1 MTHPTSLLDLTHAE
15 LADLLAGWGQPRFRA
30 DQVWDWLYRK
40 LATDPA
46 GMTNLPAA
54 LRDRLAAE
62 TTIDPLTRVHE
73 QRSADGQ
80 TIKWLFRLPDGNTIE
95 TVLMFYDDTGA
106 SSRPR
111 RTVCI
116 SSQAGCAM
124 GCVFCATGQ
133 AGLARNLSAGEIVA
147 QALYAARW
155 LRDPLQD
162 LTGLQFQDLTGLQ
175 FQDLTGL
182 QFQDLTG
189 LQFQDLTG
197 LQFQDLTGL
206 QFQDLTGLQFQDL
219 TGLQFQ
225 DLTGLQFQDLTGLQR
240 PVRSDDRL
248 TNVVV
253 MGMGE
258 PLANYE
264 RAWQALRT
272 INDPAG
278 FNLGAR
284 HITLSTVGLPQG
296 IRRMAGEPLQI
307 NLAVSL
313 HAPNDALREKLV
325 PVNSRYPIAELL
337 AAVRDYIGRTNRRVT
352 FEYALMAGINDMPAL
367 AYELAALLAGLLCHV
382 NLIPLNP
389 VAESP
394 FQPATPHHAA
404 AFQAILEQ
412 GGIPT
417 TMRTRR
423 GIDIDAGCGQLRRR
437 LNQTRQNQT

>member
-1 MTHPTSLLDLTHAE
+1 
-15 LADLLAGWGQPRFRA
+15 
-30 DQVWDWLYRK
+30 
-40 LATDPA
+40 
-46 GMTNLPAA
+46 
-54 LRDRLAAE
+54 
-62 TTIDPLTRVHE
+62 
-73 QRSADGQ
+73 
-80 TIKWLFRLPDGNTIE
+80 
-95 TVLMFYDDTGA
+95 
-106 SSRPR
+106 
-111 RTVCI
+111 
-116 SSQAGCAM
+116 
-124 GCVFCATGQ
+124 
-133 AGLARNLSAGEIVA
+133 
-147 QALYAARW
+147 
-155 LRDPLQD
+155 
-162 LTGLQFQDLTGLQ
+162 
-175 FQDLTGL
+175 
-182 QFQDLTG
+182 
-189 LQFQDLTG
+189 
-197 LQFQDLTGL
+197 
-206 QFQDLTGLQFQDL
+206 
-219 TGLQFQ
+219 
-225 DLTGLQFQDLTGLQR
+225 
-240 PVRSDDRL
+240 
-248 TNVVV
+248 

-367 AYELAALLAGLLCHV
+367 AHELAALLAGLLCHV

>member
-30 DQVWDWLYRK
+30 DQVWDWLYGK
-40 LATDPA
+40 LATDPTA
-46 GMTNLPAA
+46 MTNLPAV
-54 LRDRLAAE
+54 LRERLAAE
-62 TTIDPLTRVHE
+62 TTIDPLTRIHE

-80 TIKWLFRLPDGNTIE
+80 TVKWLFRLPDGQTIE

-106 SSRPR
+106 SARPR

-155 LRDPLQD
+155 LRDPL
-162 LTGLQFQDLTGLQ
+162 
-175 FQDLTGL
+175 
-182 QFQDLTG
+182 
-189 LQFQDLTG
+189 
-197 LQFQDLTGL
+197 
-206 QFQDLTGLQFQDL
+206 QDLTGLQFQDL

-367 AYELAALLAGLLCHV
+367 AHELAALLAGLLCHV